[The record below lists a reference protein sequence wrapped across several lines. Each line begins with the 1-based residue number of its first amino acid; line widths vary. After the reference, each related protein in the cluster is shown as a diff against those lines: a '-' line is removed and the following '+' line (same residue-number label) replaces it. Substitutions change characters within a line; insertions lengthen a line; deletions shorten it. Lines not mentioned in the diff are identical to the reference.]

1 MELFETVLQTGKSL
15 KTPAFRFCVE
25 GKHFKNGAFG
35 HDIYIVTI
43 ILTKTTKTNPNWQ
56 MTVAFLNFS
65 GAMRAE
71 KKPRFQIPSED

>member
-35 HDIYIVTI
+35 HDIYIYSHD
-43 ILTKTTKTNPNWQ
+43 N
-56 MTVAFLNFS
+56 LN
-65 GAMRAE
+65 
-71 KKPRFQIPSED
+71 KNNKN